1 MRSHLYIAKK
11 YFKSGWL
18 LLDLLATF
26 PFYMLNNV
34 NGIGFK
40 MIRMVRI
47 PKIFNLVDK
56 KRFDVIIDL
65 AVSKLPRE
73 ESIKYRHLIV

>member
-1 MRSHLYIAKK
+1 
-11 YFKSGWL
+11 
-18 LLDLLATF
+18 
-26 PFYMLNNV
+26 
-34 NGIGFK
+34 
-40 MIRMVRI
+40 
-47 PKIFNLVDK
+47 LVDK